1 MKPENRRKLAHRITL
16 AAQAALTARGYVSSI
31 DVLLGLGWLDADAV
45 ARWRKGQIDYLE
57 RVVNANLA
65 RISTAMGLLRQWA
78 AERGLKPSET
88 VYRHRS
94 HHLRFSKSGSPSI
107 ERLYRTHWV
116 SPTLAASKP
125 ARREAAPPHEEND
138 PATQAGD

>member
-1 MKPENRRKLAHRITL
+1 MTPENRRKLADRVSTAAQATL
-16 AAQAALTARGYVSSI
+16 AARGHVSSI

-57 RVVNANLA
+57 RLVNANLA
-65 RISTAMGLLRQWA
+65 RVSTAMGLLRQWA

-94 HHLRFSKSGSPSI
+94 HHLRFSKSGSPAI

-125 ARREAAPPHEEND
+125 ARREVAPPHAEND
-138 PATQAGD
+138 PASEAGD